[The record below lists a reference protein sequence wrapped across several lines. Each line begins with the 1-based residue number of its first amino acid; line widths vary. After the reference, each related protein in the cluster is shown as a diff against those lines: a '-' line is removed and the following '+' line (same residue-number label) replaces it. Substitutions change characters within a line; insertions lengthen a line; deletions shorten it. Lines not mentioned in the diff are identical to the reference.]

1 MAGLVIEGAES
12 ELLASPL
19 AIINSSSEPIDPD
32 VNLKRR
38 KQNQNMRGLARK
50 AGGFGSMSVLN
61 PTLTLTCYQL
71 TAVGLGE
78 E

>member
-38 KQNQNMRGLARK
+38 KQNQKHERTG
-50 AGGFGSMSVLN
+50 
-61 PTLTLTCYQL
+61 P
-71 TAVGLGE
+71 
-78 E
+78 